1 MKTILAFLFTAVV
14 ALVAQAQQASVTVT
28 LVRWPFT

>member
-1 MKTILAFLFTAVV
+1 MKTILALLFTAVV
-14 ALVAQAQQASVTVT
+14 TLVSQAQPTTVTVT